1 MANKQSIKKM
11 NGVFYYNSFSSNGW
25 KPIPG
30 AKTKEDI
37 ETFFI
42 NGSDKAKR
50 FSEPSQYERPE
61 LEMFT
66 ADNKPCTY
74 FEVTRKDDKQYI
86 AVNLSGKTPDIP
98 INPDENF
105 TDKQLKTFLQ
115 EHSLKHYGK
124 IAEIEIIE
132 K

>member
-1 MANKQSIKKM
+1 MAHKQSIKKV
-11 NGVFYYNSFSSNGW
+11 NGIFFYNSFSTNGW

-37 ETFFI
+37 ENYFI
-42 NGSDKAKR
+42 NGKDKINR
-50 FSEPSQYERPE
+50 FSDPVQYKRPE

-74 FEVTRKDDKQYI
+74 FEVTRIEGKQYI
-86 AVNLSGKTPDIP
+86 AVNLSGKDPDIQ

-105 TDKQLKTFLQ
+105 TDKQLKTYLQ
-115 EHSLKHYGK
+115 ELSLKHYGK
-124 IAEIEIIE
+124 VAEIEFIE